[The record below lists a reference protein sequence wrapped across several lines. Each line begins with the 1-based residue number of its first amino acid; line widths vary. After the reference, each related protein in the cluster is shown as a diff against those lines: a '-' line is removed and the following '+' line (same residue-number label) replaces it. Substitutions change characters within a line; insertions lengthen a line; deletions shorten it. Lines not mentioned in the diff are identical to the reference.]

1 MEFDSE
7 SDFVRRSRPCRRK
20 GLVMLK
26 HCFAP
31 LAFAAMAVFVVP
43 AAAQAPPPMPPGSTQ
58 VGVLSCTLSPSIGF
72 IIASHQTMSCRF
84 TPSAPL
90 PPEAYSGA
98 MNTVGL
104 DIGITAGGALGWAV
118 FAPTQGPAPGGL
130 AGVYVG
136 ASGEVSLGVGGGAN
150 VLIGGSNRTI
160 ALQPVSVEGELGV
173 NLALGVSGLTLNW
186 VR

>member
-72 IIASHQTMSCRF
+72 IIASHQTMACRF
-84 TPSAPL
+84 SSSAPH
-90 PPEAYSGA
+90 PPEIYTGT
-98 MNTVGL
+98 MNTIGL
-104 DIGITAGGALGWAV
+104 DIGVTAGGVLGWAV
-118 FAPTQGPAPGGL
+118 FAPTAGPPPGGL

-136 ASGEVSLGVGGGAN
+136 GSGDVSFGIGAGAN

-160 ALQPVSVEGELGV
+160 ALQPVSVEGEVGV
-173 NLALGVSGLTLNW
+173 NLALGVSGLTLVW
-186 VR
+186 VP

>member
-1 MEFDSE
+1 MSKRYF
-7 SDFVRRSRPCRRK
+7 
-20 GLVMLK
+20 M
-26 HCFAP
+26 P
-31 LAFAAMAVFVVP
+31 LAFAVLVAIASPAV
-43 AAAQAPPPMPPGSTQ
+43 AQTPPPSTTK
-58 VGVLSCTLSPSIGF
+58 VGTLACTLSPSIGF

-160 ALQPVSVEGELGV
+160 ALQPVSVEGEVGV